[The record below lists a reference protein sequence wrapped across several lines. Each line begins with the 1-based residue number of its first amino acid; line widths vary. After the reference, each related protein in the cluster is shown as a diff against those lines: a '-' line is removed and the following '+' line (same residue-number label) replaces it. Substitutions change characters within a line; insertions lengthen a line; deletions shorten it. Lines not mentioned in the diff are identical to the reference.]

1 MYSGEISSNE
11 VFSSFPLILVCM
23 CEIALREAFRIRLPC
38 LHNQINSRY
47 ERLSQPMPVY
57 QQFHTPC
64 ELFSGRIIEAGV
76 GGYLSMSASMSA
88 IVRKGAA

>member
-1 MYSGEISSNE
+1 VYSGEISSNE

-57 QQFHTPC
+57 HTSGFPVFKGHLNLFA
-64 ELFSGRIIEAGV
+64 EL
-76 GGYLSMSASMSA
+76 
-88 IVRKGAA
+88 